1 MTNNTILDIGSDRLR
16 EIREVDHARRDAPD
30 AAFIEQMRE
39 RFPSEAEYDRML
51 TRKAESRADPRQ
63 APSTLEDLRVALD
76 AFLDAKV
83 KGPHRVDN
91 MRWLSGG
98 ASKLQ
103 AAFSLEWNDPLE
115 GLTTSQLVLRMEP
128 QESLN
133 ATSRTREYELINA
146 LGNYLPVPRAYW
158 VDDAAEFFPQ
168 STLIYALASGVSKP
182 HAVEGRPSG
191 VGSAFDSE
199 LRAEIG
205 PQFVAHLAT
214 LHSLEAASLD
224 LPSFDL
230 PRVGTTDTAVW
241 QLNRTRRVWEE
252 DRAEEF
258 PLWEVAANWL
268 ERNAP
273 ELDRVSV
280 LHGDYR
286 TGNFLFDED
295 TKQIT
300 TWLDW
305 ERGHLGDRHR
315 DLAWATLPTFGN
327 LAEDGKTVLVVGLVP
342 YDEFISEYERLSGL
356 TVDPVRLRYYRIL
369 NTFQLI
375 ASTLGTGSRVIR
387 LAKSHQDV
395 LLAWLEGVVYSLG
408 EELRTSILEES

>member
-1 MTNNTILDIGSDRLR
+1 MTNDTILDVGSDRLR
-16 EIREVDHARRDAPD
+16 EIQEIGHAQRDAPD
-30 AAFIEQMRE
+30 AAFIEQMRS

-51 TRKAESRADPRQ
+51 TRKAEHRADPRQ
-63 APSTLEDLRVALD
+63 APSTLEELRVALD
-76 AFLDAKV
+76 SFLDANV
-83 KGPHRVDN
+83 EGPHRVDK

-103 AAFSLEWNDPLE
+103 VAFSLEWNDPLE
-115 GLTTSQLVLRMEP
+115 GQTTSQLVLRMEP

-146 LGNYLPVPRAYW
+146 LGDHLPVPRAYW

-168 STLIYALASGVSKP
+168 STLIYALAFGVSKP
-182 HAVEGRPSG
+182 RAVEARPSG
-191 VGSAFDSE
+191 VGSAFDPE
-199 LRAEIG
+199 LRAELG

-214 LHSLEAASLD
+214 LHAIKAEDLD
-224 LPSFDL
+224 LPSFDP
-230 PRVGTTDTAVW
+230 PRVGTTDTAIW

-295 TKQIT
+295 TRQIT

-315 DLAWATLPTFGN
+315 DLAWATLPTFGT
-327 LAEDGKTVLVVGLVP
+327 LAEDGTTLLVAGLVP

-356 TVDPVRLRYYRIL
+356 TVDPMRLRYYRIL

-408 EELRTSILEES
+408 EDLRTSILEEI